1 MAIGTAISA
10 GVGAASAIFGG
21 IKNAREARKQRR
33 LLKEQEAAEKA
44 WYDREYN
51 TDNTQRASAQ
61 RLITMTQDS
70 IRKRNQAA
78 AGQSAVMGGTAAAAA
93 AAREQNNNA
102 IAQTASNINAQGM
115 AQRDAI
121 EHQHLANMQN
131 FANRR
136 MQMSQQ
142 QQANTAA
149 AIQGVGQAVA
159 TAGLAFDEMAD
170 AKKDLKQKTDAKV

>member
-78 AGQSAVMGGTAAAAA
+78 GQSAVMGGTTAAAA

-121 EHQHLANMQN
+121 EHQHLANTQN

-136 MQMSQQ
+136 IQMSQQ

-149 AIQGVGQAVA
+149 AIQGVGQAAA
-159 TAGLAFDEMAD
+159 TAGLAFDEMAE
-170 AKKDLKQKTDAKV
+170 AEKDLKQKTDAKV

>member
-78 AGQSAVMGGTAAAAA
+78 ARRRQQRLHANKTTMPSL
-93 AAREQNNNA
+93 RPRA
-102 IAQTASNINAQGM
+102 ISTHKAWRNVTQSNISILPTRRTSPTDGYRCLSNNKLIPQPPSKVSDKPQ
-115 AQRDAI
+115 QRRG
-121 EHQHLANMQN
+121 LLLT
-131 FANRR
+131 RW
-136 MQMSQQ
+136 QM
-142 QQANTAA
+142 
-149 AIQGVGQAVA
+149 
-159 TAGLAFDEMAD
+159 
-170 AKKDLKQKTDAKV
+170 LKRI

>member
-93 AAREQNNNA
+93 TREQNNNA

-121 EHQHLANMQN
+121 EHQHLANTQN
-131 FANRR
+131 FSNRR

-149 AIQGVGQAVA
+149 AIQGVGQAAA
-159 TAGLAFDEMAD
+159 TAGLAFDEIAE

>member
-93 AAREQNNNA
+93 AREQNNNA

-149 AIQGVGQAVA
+149 AIQGVGQAAA
-159 TAGLAFDEMAD
+159 TAGLAFDEMAE
-170 AKKDLKQKTDAKV
+170 AEKELKLKTDAKV